1 VNGGHRAARFQEWF
15 GSEPPFGSTDHL
27 KTRNTEMNVNGPE
40 IHLLTQDRSRE
51 HFRLNDLIVGNAAAE
66 AISDQRKILVLLNAR
81 ITEMCRG
88 G

>member
-1 VNGGHRAARFQEWF
+1 
-15 GSEPPFGSTDHL
+15 
-27 KTRNTEMNVNGPE
+27 MNVNGPE